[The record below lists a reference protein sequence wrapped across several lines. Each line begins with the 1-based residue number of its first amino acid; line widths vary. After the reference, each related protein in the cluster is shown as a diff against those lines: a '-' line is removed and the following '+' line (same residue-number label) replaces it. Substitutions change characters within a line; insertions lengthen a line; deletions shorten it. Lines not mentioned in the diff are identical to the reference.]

1 MRRLHLTRR
10 VCAGR
15 ERGARGAAVQEPRP
29 RALERAAAQQQG
41 HGASQSGSGRH
52 VIASRPSRAAPP
64 VAHPQLQAACP
75 ASQPFCSTAPAP
87 SSQTPQTKPQLT
99 YLVDLRTSDRD
110 LAKNHL
116 TFWMHKCQPHCHFEG
131 NRAAAFI
138 VTCPVP
144 SSSSSS
150 PPPPPQP
157 SSLQSTQ
164 PLAQLRSSQLV
175 PFVPRLVCRRQFFSA
190 FRKYWKRSKHVAVCV
205 QQKLFGHWLYTR
217 RAMSPSIART
227 SS

>member
-1 MRRLHLTRR
+1 MRSCATARTRR
-10 VCAGR
+10 FTKRQRQARHRKPPVTCSAARRSPSAAGSLPC
-15 ERGARGAAVQEPRP
+15 VT
-29 RALERAAAQQQG
+29 ALLQ
-41 HGASQSGSGRH
+41 HGAST
-52 VIASRPSRAAPP
+52 V
-64 VAHPQLQAACP
+64 
-75 ASQPFCSTAPAP
+75 TA